1 MSPTSCCPACVSAWP
16 RRNDRPGAA
25 TNPGKT
31 TVKLGITR
39 AAGRLCARF
48 PLALHEFT
56 VMPNTRT
63 NAPRGGLVFDMR
75 QLGRQAGS
83 DLAQTRIVPA
93 PEDLR
98 LELVGVPVG
107 ADVELKLRFEAVSE
121 GVLVTGT
128 ATAPIAGECA
138 RCLAP
143 LTSTVTA
150 SFMELYLYQDGR
162 PRREAD
168 GRHHDGR
175 HLDARHLD
183 GRHQDGRHQDGRHQ
197 DGRHQPDE
205 EPGEGEDEERYL
217 NGDLLDLEPTFRD
230 AVVLALPMSPRCR
243 PDCPGLCVEC
253 GIPLAEAGPDHR
265 HRDAPDP
272 RWAGLS
278 KLDQKSLN
286 TNTTQEG

>member
-1 MSPTSCCPACVSAWP
+1 
-16 RRNDRPGAA
+16 
-25 TNPGKT
+25 
-31 TVKLGITR
+31 
-39 AAGRLCARF
+39 
-48 PLALHEFT
+48 
-56 VMPNTRT
+56 MPNTRT
-63 NAPRGGLVFDMR
+63 NAPRGGLVFDTR

-83 DLAQTRIVPA
+83 DLIQTRIVPA

-128 ATAPIAGECA
+128 AAAPVVGECA

-143 LTSTVTA
+143 LTSAVTA
-150 SFMELYLYQDGR
+150 SFTELYLYPDGR
-162 PRREAD
+162 PRREAN
-168 GRHHDGR
+168 GRHPH
-175 HLDARHLD
+175 
-183 GRHQDGRHQDGRHQ
+183 
-197 DGRHQPDE
+197 E
-205 EPGEGEDEERYL
+205 EETEEVEDEERYL
-217 NGDLLDLEPTFRD
+217 NGDLLDLEPAFRD

-265 HRDAPDP
+265 HQDAPDP
-272 RWAGLS
+272 RWAGLT
-278 KLDQKSLN
+278 KLDPESLN